1 MHVYTYRISC
11 VVAYLPSEGG
21 SLIKK
26 PKRGS
31 ERTAYHGA
39 VPIRRRLLRR
49 FRRNSRIFVL
59 IMAHTRILHNVRGSR
74 TYAPFRAEL

>member
-1 MHVYTYRISC
+1 MCSYRMSC
-11 VVAYLPSEGG
+11 VVAYVPSEGG
-21 SLIKK
+21 SLVKP

-39 VPIRRRLLRR
+39 VPIRRKLLRR
-49 FRRNSRIFVL
+49 FRRNSLIFVL

-74 TYAPFRAEL
+74 AYAPFRAELQ